1 MFFLYAKIQN
11 LFEKVVSL
19 QPFLMFFRFISKF
32 IFLVNSGT
40 NNMHINIYNE
50 TNTVQKRKKDSK
62 EMVDIKWFQ
71 R

>member
-1 MFFLYAKIQN
+1 MLQRYKIYLKGCIATTFFDIFQ
-11 LFEKVVSL
+11 
-19 QPFLMFFRFISKF
+19 FISKF

-62 EMVDIKWFQ
+62 EMVNIKWFQ
-71 R
+71 Q